1 MTPPDY
7 LIFCDRRAK
16 STLSSKQRISL
27 FTNFPLHVN
36 EGKLV
41 DKLNY
46 HVGNLEGNKYE
57 VYIPWEKKES
67 VAIMVLPIIIFGI
80 YTRY

>member
-1 MTPPDY
+1 M
-7 LIFCDRRAK
+7 
-16 STLSSKQRISL
+16 

-57 VYIPWEKKES
+57 VYIPWEKKR
-67 VAIMVLPIIIFGI
+67 IRGDHGI
-80 YTRY
+80 TYNNIWHLYSLLTCR

>member
-7 LIFCDRRAK
+7 LTFCDRRAK

-41 DKLNY
+41 DKLNF
-46 HVGNLEGNKYE
+46 HEGNLEDIG
-57 VYIPWEKKES
+57 
-67 VAIMVLPIIIFGI
+67 
-80 YTRY
+80 

>member
-1 MTPPDY
+1 M
-7 LIFCDRRAK
+7 
-16 STLSSKQRISL
+16 